1 MRNQEDDEVA
11 RVRAEVARALSVQPP
26 DVALLSASLERVDA
40 LLAKARAELSAA
52 VREMQLLPEVEAGRG
67 RSEAAAESFPIGWHG
82 SFPW

>member
-1 MRNQEDDEVA
+1 MRNQEDNEVA
-11 RVRAEVARALSVQPP
+11 RVRAEVARALSVHPP

-52 VREMQLLPEVEAGRG
+52 VREMQLLPEVDGGGG
-67 RSEAAAESFPIGWHG
+67 RSEAVAESFPIGWHG

>member
-52 VREMQLLPEVEAGRG
+52 VREMQLLPEVEASGV
-67 RSEAAAESFPIGWHG
+67 RSEAAAELFPVGWHG